1 MDVRVAT
8 VIPCY
13 NEATRL
19 PAEDFLRFQRATPN
33 VDFVFVNDGSTDGTL
48 AVLDRMVACAP
59 TRFAV
64 VNLKTNQGKS
74 EAVRTGIQVGLKR
87 GCSFIGYWDADLAT
101 PLEEI
106 CRFATILE
114 ARPECD
120 IVFGARVQLLGLSI
134 DRSPLRHYVGRIFAT
149 MTSVTL
155 GLPVYDTQCGA
166 KLFRVAAYTSTL
178 FEAPFCT
185 RWLLDVEIIARL
197 IQMHRRGGRSPED
210 LILEIPIGAWRDI
223 AGSKVGPGDF
233 VKGLWDLRRIYK
245 RYLKVRS

>member
-87 GCSFIGYWDADLAT
+87 GCQLH
-101 PLEEI
+101 
-106 CRFATILE
+106 RIL
-114 ARPECD
+114 
-120 IVFGARVQLLGLSI
+120 
-134 DRSPLRHYVGRIFAT
+134 GR
-149 MTSVTL
+149 
-155 GLPVYDTQCGA
+155 
-166 KLFRVAAYTSTL
+166 
-178 FEAPFCT
+178 
-185 RWLLDVEIIARL
+185 
-197 IQMHRRGGRSPED
+197 
-210 LILEIPIGAWRDI
+210 
-223 AGSKVGPGDF
+223 GPGDSPR
-233 VKGLWDLRRIYK
+233 GDLPVCNH
-245 RYLKVRS
+245 LGGST